1 LTEHARLSREQRL
14 EGIALAAPEVLIDLA
29 DAVLE
34 ELDVALTR
42 GPLVGL
48 LAVRVEEPFERVRFN
63 FTEVTVSE
71 AEVAVEGRRGYAMVL
86 GRAPEKALA
95 GAILDAALECG
106 HADAPLIE
114 AELRTALA
122 NEDARLRA
130 AWARVAPT
138 RVAFEEMAP

>member
-1 LTEHARLSREQRL
+1 MTEQTRLSREQRL

-29 DAVLE
+29 DEVLE
-34 ELDVALTR
+34 TLDVAVTR
-42 GPLVGL
+42 GPVVGL
-48 LAVRVEEPFERVRFN
+48 LALRVEEPFERLLFN

-71 AEVAVEGRRGYAMVL
+71 AEVSAEGRRGYAMVL
-86 GRAPEKALA
+86 GREPEKALA

-106 HADAPLIE
+106 YADWSLIE
-114 AELRTALA
+114 AELRTALT
-122 NEDARLRA
+122 NEDTRLRE